1 MMTEELYND
10 YTKCLLYPTYA
21 IEKYFRLHDS
31 NGRDIPFK
39 LNENQKRL
47 VNYLSIYRF
56 NIAKISRGVGASSI
70 LAAWTAAKLAFSDF
84 ENPELISYVTHN
96 LSSGENFLSKVKVY
110 LRFIPRWVWGEE
122 YVNDPTKNIFNREK
136 KREFSLPNRS
146 MLKTPL
152 PTPDGFRGWT
162 PTHLIIDNAAY
173 ISNGLE
179 MFSAMMTVIG
189 SRRDSNMTI
198 VSTPSS
204 KDTFFKRVYDDSMSM
219 KNQFSVIDMLWPY
232 DSKFN
237 EGLVWNKDGETVYE
251 EDFTEKSISMML
263 YNQWKPTS
271 PWYEEITSRYA
282 QAPNYLDQEY
292 NGIFVPIG

>member
-47 VNYLSIYRF
+47 VSYLSIYRF
-56 NIAKISRGVGASSI
+56 NIAKTSRSVGASSI
-70 LAAWTAAKLAFSDF
+70 LAAWTAAKLAFSDI
-84 ENPELISYVTHN
+84 ENPEFISYITHN
-96 LSSGENFLSKVKVY
+96 LSSAQNFLSKVKFF
-110 LRFIPRWVWGEE
+110 LRAIPRWVWGEE
-122 YVNDPTKNIFNREK
+122 YVNDPTKNIFK
-136 KREFSLPNRS
+136 IDKSREFILPNRAT
-146 MLKTPL
+146 LKIPIA
-152 PTPDGFRGWT
+152 TPDGFRGHN

-179 MFSAMMTVIG
+179 MFSAMMTVMG
-189 SRRDSNMTI
+189 SRRDSKVTI

-204 KDTFFKRVYDDSMSM
+204 NDKFFKKVYEDSMSM
-219 KNQFSVIDMLWPY
+219 KTQFSVIDMLWPY

-237 EGLVWNKDGETVYE
+237 EGLVWYKDGETFYE
-251 EDFTEKSISMML
+251 EDFSEKSISMML
-263 YNQWKPTS
+263 YNEWKPSS
-271 PWYEEITSRYA
+271 PWYNNIASRYG
-282 QAPNYLDQEY
+282 QAPSYLHQEY
-292 NGIFVPIG
+292 NGLFL